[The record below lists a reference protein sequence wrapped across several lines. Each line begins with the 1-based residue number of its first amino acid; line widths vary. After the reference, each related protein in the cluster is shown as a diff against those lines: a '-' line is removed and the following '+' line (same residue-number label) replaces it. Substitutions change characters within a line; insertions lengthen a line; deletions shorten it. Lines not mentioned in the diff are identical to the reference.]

1 MIIKWTPSPN
11 FTVGRKGKKIIAIVD
26 HITAGFMPGC
36 LNWLCNPKAQA
47 SAHYLVTR
55 DGRIFQLVKDE
66 NTAWH
71 AGMVNR
77 PYWQLYD
84 GTNPN
89 YYTIGIEHEGFP
101 NKDLTEAQ
109 YQASLSLH
117 RLLIQRYDIPI
128 DNEHIVGH
136 YRIDS
141 VRKANCP
148 GPKFPWDR
156 LFNDLRKG
164 DEENVVRIKI
174 LFEGKELDG
183 FIKDGK
189 AYVEVRK
196 LCEALGLKVYW
207 NDKKKQV
214 EVSK

>member
-1 MIIKWTPSPN
+1 MDIKWTPSPN
-11 FTVGRKGKKIIAIVD
+11 FTKGRNGKKIIAIVD
-26 HITAGFMPGC
+26 HITAGYMPGC
-36 LNWLCNPKAQA
+36 LNWLCNPRAKA

-55 DGRIFQLVKDE
+55 DGSIYQLVKDE

-71 AGMVNR
+71 AGNVKK
-77 PYWQLYD
+77 PSWKLYD
-84 GTNPN
+84 GSNPN

-101 NKDLTEAQ
+101 HEGLTEAQ
-109 YQASLSLH
+109 YQASLMLH
-117 RLLIQRYDIPI
+117 RFLVKRFEIPI
-128 DNEHIVGH
+128 DEEHIIGH
-136 YRIDS
+136 HKIDG

-156 LFNDLRKG
+156 LFNDLGKG
-164 DEENVVRIKI
+164 EEDVVRIKV
-174 LFEGKELDG
+174 LFDGREMDG

-207 NDKKKQV
+207 NEKEKKV
-214 EVSK
+214 EVSR